1 MRRMPA
7 PRGQGKAK
15 PRYLLILV
23 VAFFASFKCIA
34 HAGTSAQ
41 TTVSSV
47 SQDASAVEHSPPGLR
62 DQLSLLS
69 LWYFVELPWRQLQL
83 PAHKAISTELSIA
96 RDGQLGGIVAARV
109 QSAMDTACHALKCTG
124 IKEAES
130 NCPEVI
136 VFKPLPGGFK
146 RIWSERHGQSWPG
159 VEWSILIDSDLVAQL
174 RDEELQALL
183 ALQFGKLLLAA
194 EAKLWPLK
202 SLPMLP
208 FAWKIL
214 HHSRTGELQAEFK
227 GLLEDWGVLPKP
239 HTFLHRGEPQL
250 KSRKVLESTALSA
263 APVLVV
269 NQVLQWRAEAVIMAA
284 ARLAIVVSGSP
295 HATVEAIGKVQDWQ
309 LKAGHIKRLYRWA
322 QSRSGRALLETKRHC
337 EDARVLSR
345 SSFGRGWLVLLLRII
360 LAVFVSWS
368 AIVALRLG
376 PQLSSFTMGMCL
388 TAAALVCLGFT
399 IKNDEGLEVCV
410 GFLAAAI
417 FYFAA
422 VLLSCSQCSRQ
433 RLETRRAVVDALV
446 EEVLPR
452 ATEAAAGV
460 ALLASAAAA
469 ARQIPLGQL
478 DTELR
483 TRWALALRSI
493 STKLADLRR
502 LAGASQGMFERQV
515 SAPTRAWPLSA
526 KLELEI
532 RRVLVGET
540 LWMRRALEME
550 QDVALERALFW
561 WLHDDGDGG
570 CSGSPRLAAT
580 AEQVDEWVN
589 TQTLDKL
596 KTPTLS
602 STLASQELLRA
613 PPIQDMALLQAAAA
627 AMEEQYQ
634 QLDGLLK
641 ALQQATAKP
650 EETKQWPVLHA
661 LRSVWQAGASLRE
674 IEGAVAAFLKAC
686 DFQDVST
693 NAWGASAVRR
703 MQGHPTFSA
712 AASTIQHDVQRTSAP
727 SSADLCWASETIA
740 IVLGLVSVLF
750 SVVASVVKACP
761 PLWPEV
767 FAFIAVTTVLLWL
780 RSSLRLPNNW
790 ALLEQCLVAMS
801 GRCGQTAAQ
810 LRGHDKDYTERLAHL
825 KALVLVQGIQTA
837 QNLDYLT
844 LCVQAEALKNAK
856 AKRDTQSQRQ
866 SQRAVPPLGVAW
878 QVSPTAEGSP
888 SSSTEAPEEFT
899 CRCMQL
905 LLAVLPRQ
913 GRHGQR
919 LVSTDVDVHR
929 AMEWFDN
936 LARKKDLCPGPTSP
950 QDSNAM
956 QQRLQSLQASL
967 ATGQRALWMMY
978 RLYDVRFIAKPAPLQ
993 GALTAVMLSQLGP
1006 IVLEHRLRLKE
1017 GELFTSM
1024 LNRPSHDFSVPM
1036 NSSRLQGTPDDCM
1049 RILGDLD
1056 STSVSNDDGSVDSS
1070 SQASGTVR
1078 RILQPSDGGGS
1089 PASKDSGQVQRAL
1102 ADLDGESDASSVASG
1117 LEMEGAG
1124 RILAASVKSDGG
1136 SSDSASSAGGGSF
1149 ALQSSMWSGITYS
1162 AASSA
1167 STVTEDMLTRRRPLL
1182 EGYAHALRPL
1192 FMTRGDITHL
1202 LSKFPHQVL
1211 LGGSNCGRQF
1221 AAHRELLEEL
1231 FGSLVVWVKSPERR
1245 GRIRLAFGSSFRYSE
1260 EPYMLGS
1267 VMTTLQFMGD
1277 GVQRIGAEVC
1287 PVVPEENEDEE
1298 WAASE
1303 CAASAARDA
1312 TPEQGALEFEEV
1324 VVPLTEVSSRELF
1337 LAELL
1342 QSDQCQL
1349 LASLS
1354 QGSHSKYGHR
1364 ALRRRRR
1371 TLRHVREATQLLH
1384 SVPNDT

>member
-1 MRRMPA
+1 MPA
-7 PRGQGKAK
+7 SKA
-15 PRYLLILV
+15 RRRRWLLVLL
-23 VAFFASFKCIA
+23 AAFASFKVIA
-34 HAGTSAQ
+34 HAGLTGTSG
-41 TTVSSV
+41 VSSGTSTGVIASRV
-47 SQDASAVEHSPPGLR
+47 SQEAQVPSSNPVLR
-62 DQLSLLS
+62 DRLDLLS
-69 LWYFVELPWRQLQL
+69 SWYFLETPLRWIRHRW
-83 PAHKAISTELSIA
+83 AGEKANSTELTFA
-96 RDGQLGGIVAARV
+96 REIQVQGVMGSRV
-109 QSAMDTACHALKCTG
+109 QRAMDTACQALKCAG
-124 IKEAES
+124 IREAGS
-130 NCPEVI
+130 CPEVI
-136 VFKPLPGGFK
+136 VCRALPGGFA
-146 RIWSERHGQSWPG
+146 RIWSERHGTASSWPG
-159 VEWSILIDSDLVAQL
+159 VARTSIVIDSTLVSEL
-174 RDEELQALL
+174 TDGELQALL
-183 ALQFGKLLLAA
+183 ALEFGKLLLAP
-194 EAKLWPLK
+194 EAKWWLLESIPLFNLGWNVVK
-202 SLPMLP
+202 
-208 FAWKIL
+208 
-214 HHSRTGELQAEFK
+214 HSRTGELPAEFK
-227 GLLEDWGVLPKP
+227 GLLEDSGLLPKP
-239 HTFLHRGEPQL
+239 HAFLHRAEAP
-250 KSRKVLESTALSA
+250 KSRKVLKSTALA
-263 APVLVV
+263 ALPPFLL
-269 NQVLQWRAEAVIMAA
+269 NQVLQWRADAMMMAA
-284 ARLAIVVSGSP
+284 ARLGIVAGGSA
-295 HATVEAIGKVQDWQ
+295 HAAVEAIAKAQDWK
-309 LKAGHIKRLYRWA
+309 LRAGHVKRLYRWA
-322 QSRSGRALLETKRHC
+322 QSRPGRAALQRSQLC
-337 EDARVLSR
+337 EVEKVHFLQS
-345 SSFGRGWLVLLLRII
+345 GWSVLVLRILLALVI
-360 LAVFVSWS
+360 VWS
-368 AIVALRLG
+368 AVGALQLG
-376 PQLSSFTMGMCL
+376 PGLSSFVIGMCL
-388 TAAALVCLGFT
+388 TAAAIVCSVFAIKNYEGPEVCLGF
-399 IKNDEGLEVCV
+399 
-410 GFLAAAI
+410 FAAAI
-417 FYFAA
+417 FYFIA

-433 RLETRRAVVDALV
+433 RMETRRAAVDALV
-446 EEVLPR
+446 QQVLPR
-452 ATEAAAGV
+452 AIEAAAGV

-532 RRVLVGET
+532 RRVLVGEM

-596 KTPTLS
+596 KAPTLS
-602 STLASQELLRA
+602 STLASQELMRA
-613 PPIQDMALLQAAAA
+613 PPIQDIALLQAAAA

-641 ALQQATAKP
+641 AFQQATAKP
-650 EETKQWPVLHA
+650 DETKRWPILHS
-661 LRSVWQAGASLRE
+661 LRRVWQAGVCLRE
-674 IEGAVAAFLKAC
+674 IEATVAAFLKAT
-686 DFQDVST
+686 DFQDIST
-693 NAWGASAVRR
+693 AWGSSAVRH

-712 AASTIQHDVQRTSAP
+712 AASTIPYDVGRTSAP
-727 SSADLCWASETIA
+727 STDWCFASETA
-740 IVLGLVSVLF
+740 AVLLGLLSVLF
-750 SVVASVVKACP
+750 SVTWALVKAYP
-761 PLWPEV
+761 PFWPEV
-767 FAFIAVTTVLLWL
+767 FAFGAVTTVLVWH
-780 RSSLRLPNNW
+780 RSSLRLPSNW

-801 GRCGQTAAQ
+801 SRCGQTAAQ
-810 LRGHDKDYTERLAHL
+810 LRGHEKDYTERLAHL

-856 AKRDTQSQRQ
+856 AKRDTQPQRP
-866 SQRAVPPLGVAW
+866 VPPLGVAW
-878 QVSPTAEGSP
+878 QLSPTAEGSP
-888 SSSTEAPEEFT
+888 SSSEAPEEFT

-936 LARKKDLCPGPTSP
+936 LARKKELCMLPSSP
-950 QDSNAM
+950 RDSNAM
-956 QQRLQSLQASL
+956 QQRLQSLQSAL

-978 RLYDVRFIAKPAPLQ
+978 RLYDVRSIAKPAPLQ

-1036 NSSRLQGTPDDCM
+1036 NSSRLPGTPDDCM

-1070 SQASGTVR
+1070 SQASGTGR
-1078 RILQPSDGGGS
+1078 RILQPSEGCASS
-1089 PASKDSGQVQRAL
+1089 PASKGSGPVQRAL

-1149 ALQSSMWSGITYS
+1149 ALQSSMWSGVTYS

-1211 LGGSNCGRQF
+1211 LGGTNFGRQF

-1277 GVQRIGAEVC
+1277 GVQRIGNEVC

-1312 TPEQGALEFEEV
+1312 APEQGALEFEEV
-1324 VVPLTEVSSRELF
+1324 LVPLTEVSSRELF

-1384 SVPNDT
+1384 GVPNDA